1 MFRRSR
7 RKIVAAIMSIL
18 VLLWV
23 GTLGVIY
30 ASSYFEM
37 KKQNEQMLHA
47 HAQMYN
53 LPNAFDQMMPP
64 NGPRPDGNP
73 GFKPGFDPESPKFQL
88 STFYSVAISY
98 KGEILE
104 IKNDS
109 PTVYASDDLAQMAKD
124 IIKGGKSTG
133 TKNNLTFLKTD
144 KNGYTLVVFMDNTVV
159 NESAMTLFRYTLIF
173 GGVALVVFF
182 FLSRFLAKKIVA
194 PLEESYQKQR
204 QFISDAGHELKTP
217 VSVVSANAEL
227 LSRELGDNQWLQNI
241 QYENERMGMLVSQL
255 LDLARTENVTPQM
268 EHIDLSRL
276 VAGEALPFE
285 SVAFEKG
292 LALNSNISNGI
303 TLEGNSTQLKQLTS
317 ILLDNAVR
325 HSKAN
330 GGVYLTLKKEHGMVE
345 LSVVNRGD
353 EIPAEHREQIF
364 ERFYRVDPA
373 RNGEDKHYGLG
384 LAIAKAIVN
393 AHHGHIEVLCYNG
406 LVEFRVSLP
415 IAKEK

>member
-1 MFRRSR
+1 MFKKSR

-18 VLLWV
+18 ILLWA

-37 KKQNEQMLHA
+37 KKQNEQMLQS

-88 STFYSVAISY
+88 STFYSVAVSY
-98 KGEILE
+98 NGELLE

-124 IIKGGKSTG
+124 IIKDGKSTG
-133 TKNNLTFLKTD
+133 TKDNLTFLKTD

-173 GGVALVVFF
+173 GSAALVLFF
-182 FLSRFLAKKIVA
+182 FLSVFLARKIVA
-194 PLEESYQKQR
+194 PLEESYQKQK

-227 LSRELGDNQWLQNI
+227 LSRALGDNQWLQNI
-241 QYENERMGMLVSQL
+241 QYENERMGLLVGQL

-268 EHIDLSRL
+268 EHIDFSRL

-292 LALNSNISNGI
+292 LALNTAITSGI
-303 TLEGNSTQLKQLTS
+303 AVEGNGAQLKQLTS

-325 HSKAN
+325 HSKPE
-330 GGVYLTLKKEHGMVE
+330 GEVRLTLTKDHGIAE
-345 LSVVNRGD
+345 ISVINKGD
-353 EIPAEHREQIF
+353 EIPAEHRERIF
-364 ERFYRVDPA
+364 ERFYRMDTA
-373 RNGEDKHYGLG
+373 RNGDDKHYGLG
-384 LAIAKAIVN
+384 LAIAKAIVD
-393 AHHGHIEVLCYNG
+393 AHHGHIEVLCYND
-406 LVEFRVSLP
+406 LVEFRASIP
-415 IAKEK
+415 AAKEK

>member
-7 RKIVAAIMSIL
+7 RKIVAAIMSVL

-23 GTLGVIY
+23 GTLGIIY

-37 KKQNEQMLHA
+37 KAQNQQMLRSY
-47 HAQMYN
+47 AQMYN
-53 LPNAFDQMMPP
+53 LPNAFDPMVPP
-64 NGPRPDGNP
+64 SGPRPDGNP

-88 STFYSVAISY
+88 STFYSAAVSY

-109 PTVYASDDLAQMAKD
+109 PTVYASDDLARMAKD
-124 IIKGGKSTG
+124 IIKDGKSAG
-133 TKNNLTFLKTD
+133 TKDNLTFLKTD
-144 KNGYTLVVFMDNTVV
+144 KSGYTLVVFMDNTVV

-173 GGVALVVFF
+173 GGVALMVFF
-182 FLSRFLAKKIVA
+182 FLSRFLARKIVA

-241 QYENERMGMLVSQL
+241 QYENERMGMLVGQL
-255 LDLARTENVTPQM
+255 LDLARTENITPQT
-268 EHIDLSRL
+268 ELIDFSRL
-276 VAGEALPFE
+276 VAGEMLPFE

-292 LALNSNISNGI
+292 LVLNSSITNGI
-303 TLEGNSTQLKQLTS
+303 TVEGNSTQLKQLTS
-317 ILLDNAVR
+317 ILLDNAIR
-325 HSKAN
+325 HSKPD
-330 GGVYLTLKKEHGMVE
+330 GEVRLTLTKDHGVTE
-345 LSVVNRGD
+345 LSVINKGD
-353 EIPAEHREQIF
+353 EIPAEHRERIF
-364 ERFYRVDPA
+364 ERFYRVDTA

-384 LAIAKAIVN
+384 LAIARAIVD
-393 AHHGHIEVLCYNG
+393 AHHGHIEVRCYNS
-406 LVEFRVSLP
+406 LVEFRASIP
-415 IAKEK
+415 AAKEK